1 MSALGWF
8 PTPIVKELM
17 AQAIFS
23 EEYETNNKQYI
34 EKAIK
39 SLLKRLRQSKESDSL
54 DNLRL
59 VN

>member
-17 AQAIFS
+17 AQSIMTDQF
-23 EEYETNNKQYI
+23 ETNSKNYI

-39 SLLKRLRQSKESDSL
+39 HGDKTTEYRLKVLTFNRSH
-54 DNLRL
+54 
-59 VN
+59 VT